1 MGRSGPRFKILGFTG
16 IQYALDHYSDAVCL
30 AMTDSLDLTSLESLV
45 GYNARRAAL
54 TIIGRFT
61 ENMARFELSPVD
73 FSVLSVIHH
82 NPGVTSR
89 QLCLAL
95 NLLPPNMVVFLRT
108 FEKRHLIKRS
118 PHPTDGRAIGLSLTP
133 EGTALMT
140 EAEAVAS
147 VSDNDAVG
155 TLTKAELATLR
166 RLLMKIYQPK

>member
-1 MGRSGPRFKILGFTG
+1 MN
-16 IQYALDHYSDAVCL
+16 
-30 AMTDSLDLTSLESLV
+30 DSLDLTALESLV

-82 NPGVTSR
+82 NPGITSR

-133 EGTALMT
+133 EGTALMA
-140 EAEAVAS
+140 EAEAVAAA
-147 VSDNDAVG
+147 SDNDAVG

>member
-1 MGRSGPRFKILGFTG
+1 MGFTG

-30 AMTDSLDLTSLESLV
+30 AMSDSLDLTALESLV

-133 EGTALMT
+133 EGTALMA

>member
-1 MGRSGPRFKILGFTG
+1 M
-16 IQYALDHYSDAVCL
+16 
-30 AMTDSLDLTSLESLV
+30 
-45 GYNARRAAL
+45 
-54 TIIGRFT
+54 
-61 ENMARFELSPVD
+61 D

-82 NPGVTSR
+82 NRGITSR

-133 EGTALMT
+133 EGMALMK
-140 EAEAVAS
+140 EAEAAAAA
-147 VSDNDAVG
+147 SDNDAVAK
-155 TLTKAELATLR
+155 LTKAELATLR

>member
-1 MGRSGPRFKILGFTG
+1 MS
-16 IQYALDHYSDAVCL
+16 
-30 AMTDSLDLTSLESLV
+30 DSLDLTSLESLV

-108 FEKRHLIKRS
+108 FEKRRLIKRS

>member
-1 MGRSGPRFKILGFTG
+1 MS
-16 IQYALDHYSDAVCL
+16 
-30 AMTDSLDLTSLESLV
+30 DSLDLTALESLV

-118 PHPTDGRAIGLSLTP
+118 PHPTDGRAIGLYLTP
-133 EGTALMT
+133 EGMALMK
-140 EAEAVAS
+140 EAEAAAAA
-147 VSDNDAVG
+147 SDNDAVAK
-155 TLTKAELATLR
+155 LTKAELATLR

>member
-1 MGRSGPRFKILGFTG
+1 MS
-16 IQYALDHYSDAVCL
+16 
-30 AMTDSLDLTSLESLV
+30 DSLDLTALESLV

-133 EGTALMT
+133 EGMALMK
-140 EAEAVAS
+140 EEIGRAHV
-147 VSDNDAVG
+147 
-155 TLTKAELATLR
+155 
-166 RLLMKIYQPK
+166 

>member
-1 MGRSGPRFKILGFTG
+1 MS
-16 IQYALDHYSDAVCL
+16 
-30 AMTDSLDLTSLESLV
+30 DSLDLTALESLV

-95 NLLPPNMVVFLRT
+95 NLLHPNMVVFLRT

-118 PHPTDGRAIGLSLTP
+118 PHPTDGRAIGLYLTP
-133 EGTALMT
+133 EGMALMK
-140 EAEAVAS
+140 EAEAAAAA
-147 VSDNDAVG
+147 SDNDAVAK
-155 TLTKAELATLR
+155 LTKAELATLR

>member
-1 MGRSGPRFKILGFTG
+1 MR
-16 IQYALDHYSDAVCL
+16 
-30 AMTDSLDLTSLESLV
+30 DSLDLTALESLV

-54 TIIGRFT
+54 TIIGRFS
-61 ENMARFELSPVD
+61 ERMARFELSPVD

-133 EGTALMT
+133 EGVALME
-140 EAEAVAS
+140 EAEAAAAA
-147 VSDNDAVG
+147 SDNDAVAK
-155 TLTKAELATLR
+155 LTKAELATLR